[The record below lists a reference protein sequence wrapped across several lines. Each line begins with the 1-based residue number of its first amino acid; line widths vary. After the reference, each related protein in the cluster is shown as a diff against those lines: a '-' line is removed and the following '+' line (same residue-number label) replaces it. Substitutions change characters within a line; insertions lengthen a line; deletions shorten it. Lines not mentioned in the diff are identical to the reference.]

1 MLDFGDESTNPYDF
15 DQTTTPT
22 PPGGNCKCCHHL
34 FRLLSLLKN
43 LHEVDGTSTFTFV
56 SPQPLLFWSTWP
68 QCNFALVVVVV
79 FFVLAILHSISCAL
93 DRRQQSEN
101 EKARERE
108 PHMRAGAL

>member
-1 MLDFGDESTNPYDF
+1 MEQVLSFL
-15 DQTTTPT
+15 
-22 PPGGNCKCCHHL
+22 CHHNRCCFSQL
-34 FRLLSLLKN
+34 GRS
-43 LHEVDGTSTFTFV
+43 
-56 SPQPLLFWSTWP
+56 
-68 QCNFALVVVVV
+68 ALVFVVV